1 MKVQLKLP
9 VEFKDTVEGLT
20 EVLDIE
26 THTFKNWLNV
36 DIEYALVDVSKVAD
50 VVAVLLR
57 IVLEKTEIVGTR
69 VNDITF
75 KVTKDNEDNLEAIFK
90 KLMVQGKDR

>member
-9 VEFKDTVEGLT
+9 IEFKDTVEGLT

-36 DIEYALVDVSKVAD
+36 DIEYTLVDVSKVAD

-57 IVLEKTEIVGTR
+57 IVLEKTEIVSTR

-90 KLMVQGKDR
+90 KLMV

>member
-9 VEFKDTVEGLT
+9 IEFKDTVEGLT

-36 DIEYALVDVSKVAD
+36 DIEYTLVDVSKVAD

-57 IVLEKTEIVGTR
+57 IVLEKTKIVGTR

-75 KVTKDNEDNLEAIFK
+75 KVTKDNEDNLEAILK
-90 KLMVQGKDR
+90 KLMV

>member
-36 DIEYALVDVSKVAD
+36 DIEYTLVDVSKVAD

-90 KLMVQGKDR
+90 KLMV

>member
-9 VEFKDTVEGLT
+9 IEFKDTVEGLT

-36 DIEYALVDVSKVAD
+36 DIEYTLVDVSKVAD

-75 KVTKDNEDNLEAIFK
+75 KVTKDNEDNLEAILK
-90 KLMVQGKDR
+90 KLMV

>member
-9 VEFKDTVEGLT
+9 IEFKDTVEGLT

-75 KVTKDNEDNLEAIFK
+75 KVTKDNKDNLEAIFK
-90 KLMVQGKDR
+90 KLMV

>member
-9 VEFKDTVEGLT
+9 IEFKDTVEGLT

-26 THTFKNWLNV
+26 TYTFKNWLNV
-36 DIEYALVDVSKVAD
+36 DIEYTLVDVSKVAD
-50 VVAVLLR
+50 VVAVLLK
-57 IVLEKTEIVGTR
+57 IVLEKTELVGTR

-75 KVTKDNEDNLEAIFK
+75 KVTKDNEDNLETIFK
-90 KLMVQGKDR
+90 KLMV

>member
-90 KLMVQGKDR
+90 KLMV

>member
-1 MKVQLKLP
+1 MKLQLKLP
-9 VEFKDTVEGLT
+9 IEFKDTVEGLT

-90 KLMVQGKDR
+90 KLMV

>member
-9 VEFKDTVEGLT
+9 IEFKDTVEGLT

-36 DIEYALVDVSKVAD
+36 DIEYTLVDVSKVAD
-50 VVAVLLR
+50 VVAELLK
-57 IVLEKTEIVGTR
+57 IVLEKTELVGTR

-75 KVTKDNEDNLEAIFK
+75 KVTKDNEDNLGAILK
-90 KLMVQGKDR
+90 KLMV

>member
-9 VEFKDTVEGLT
+9 IEFKDTVEGLT

-36 DIEYALVDVSKVAD
+36 DIEYTLVDVSKVAD

>member
-1 MKVQLKLP
+1 MKLQLKLP
-9 VEFKDTVEGLT
+9 IEFKDTVEGLT

-26 THTFKNWLNV
+26 THTFKNWLNI
-36 DIEYALVDVSKVAD
+36 DIEYTLVDVSKVAD
-50 VVAVLLR
+50 VVAELLK
-57 IVLEKTEIVGTR
+57 IVLEKTELVGTR

-90 KLMVQGKDR
+90 KLMV

>member
-9 VEFKDTVEGLT
+9 IEFKDTVEGLT

-36 DIEYALVDVSKVAD
+36 DIEYTLVDVSKVAD

-90 KLMVQGKDR
+90 KLMV

>member
-1 MKVQLKLP
+1 MKLQLKLP
-9 VEFKDTVEGLT
+9 IEFKDTVEGLT

-26 THTFKNWLNV
+26 THTFKNWLNI
-36 DIEYALVDVSKVAD
+36 DIEYTLVDVSKVAD

-90 KLMVQGKDR
+90 KLMV

>member
-9 VEFKDTVEGLT
+9 IEFKDTVEGLT

-26 THTFKNWLNV
+26 TYTFKNWLNV
-36 DIEYALVDVSKVAD
+36 DIEYTLVDVSKVAD
-50 VVAVLLR
+50 IVAVLLK
-57 IVLEKTEIVGTR
+57 IVLEKTELVGTR

-75 KVTKDNEDNLEAIFK
+75 KVTKDNEDNLETIFK
-90 KLMVQGKDR
+90 KLMV

>member
-9 VEFKDTVEGLT
+9 IEFKDAVEGLT

-36 DIEYALVDVSKVAD
+36 DIEYTLVDVSKVAD
-50 VVAVLLR
+50 VVAVLLK

-75 KVTKDNEDNLEAIFK
+75 KVTKDNEDNLEAILK
-90 KLMVQGKDR
+90 KLMV

>member
-9 VEFKDTVEGLT
+9 IEFKDTVEGLT

-36 DIEYALVDVSKVAD
+36 DIEYTLVDVSKVAD

-69 VNDITF
+69 VNDTTF

-90 KLMVQGKDR
+90 KLMV